1 MGSFEL
7 SDRARR
13 LLVTLV
19 REYIETGEAVSS
31 HVLARASGL
40 GVSSAT
46 VRNVL
51 VQLEEGGYVHQ
62 PHTSAG
68 RVPTDRGYRIFVDL
82 LLESRKP
89 VRPSALVENQ
99 LRQQADRS
107 PFVDDL
113 LASVSHL
120 VSKASRQVGFALAA
134 TPASVLHRIEFVPL
148 GGSRV
153 LVVVVARGN
162 QVTQKV
168 IDAGETLGSTELGQA
183 ANYLNTEF
191 AGVPLLQVR
200 EAVYERLRQERT
212 LYDELLSRALR
223 LARNTLDELPSQT
236 FHVEGVASLLDVR
249 DAVAARLEMDRS
261 LYDELLRRALRL
273 AQASLEDISRQQAF
287 SVEGASALI
296 ETGGADGVSLAT
308 LRALLEMMEEK
319 ERLVHLLNQYI
330 DGPGLTVVIG
340 AEHTSPDLRPFS
352 LVASTAIDQG
362 AMRTIGIIGPMRMH
376 YSRAITVVDGTMQVV
391 ARVLRHAN

>member
-7 SDRARR
+7 SDRSRR

-68 RVPTDRGYRIFVDL
+68 RVPTDRGYRVFVDL
-82 LLESRKP
+82 LLESRRP
-89 VRPSALVENQ
+89 VRPSALVESQ

-134 TPASVLHRIEFVPL
+134 TPSAVLHRIEFVPL

-168 IDAGETLGSTELGQA
+168 IDAGEMLGSAELVPA

-191 AGVPLLQVR
+191 AGLPLLQVR
-200 EAVYERLRQERT
+200 EAISTRLQQERT

-223 LARNTLDELPSQT
+223 LARHTLDELPSQT
-236 FHVEGVASLLDVR
+236 FHVEGAASLLD
-249 DAVAARLEMDRS
+249 
-261 LYDELLRRALRL
+261 
-273 AQASLEDISRQQAF
+273 
-287 SVEGASALI
+287 GAS
-296 ETGGADGVSLAT
+296 DGVSMVT
-308 LRALLEMMEEK
+308 LGTLLEMMEEK

-330 DGPGLTVVIG
+330 DGPGLTIVIG
-340 AEHTSPDLRPFS
+340 AEHTAPDLRPFS
-352 LVASTAIDQG
+352 LVASTAVDQG
-362 AMRTIGIIGPMRMH
+362 AMRTVGIIGPMRMH
-376 YSRAITVVDGTMQVV
+376 YSRAISVVDGTMQVV
-391 ARVLRHAN
+391 ARVLRHPN